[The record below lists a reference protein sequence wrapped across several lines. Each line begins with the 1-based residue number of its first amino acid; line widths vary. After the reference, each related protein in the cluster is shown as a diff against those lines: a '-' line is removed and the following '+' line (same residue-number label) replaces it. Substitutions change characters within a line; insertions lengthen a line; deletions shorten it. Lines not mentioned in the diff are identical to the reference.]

1 MSNSFQVFLL
11 RLSTCNLRNFVLISA
26 LILLFAIGL
35 HLHKDYGVPSD
46 EPVERMNG
54 IVSLNYVADV
64 FGIKSL
70 QSSESLAV
78 YRHLNLETYFDRDY
92 PVLFNLPAA
101 LSERIFHI
109 NDEREIY
116 FFRHLLNY
124 LVCLLGVYAVFR
136 LAERRFADWR
146 YGLLAA
152 TAFVL
157 SPRFFAEFFYNTK
170 DLIFL
175 TFFAIAMNSLIAF
188 ILKPSFKSA
197 FFHAVAVG
205 FAVDV
210 RIMGVIFI
218 PLTIF
223 VYLMR
228 QYFGVEKKGGVK
240 YLLVFVAF
248 CILCIFLLWPWLW
261 ADPFERFIEA
271 FQKMAQFSRGS
282 DRVLYFGEIIS
293 TKALPWHY
301 IPAWIL
307 ISTPL
312 LYVIFFT
319 IGVGS
324 TFLNFIKNYL
334 NIWSNDQ
341 DVQDFIFNALFFGP
355 LFAVIFMK
363 SVLYDGWRQ
372 MYFLYP
378 SFLILAVGGYRIIWR
393 FAARL
398 RYVQTIHITI
408 IFLTSLYFSYYAFYI
423 HSVHPYQNV
432 YFNVLA
438 GKNLKERFDLDYW
451 GLSNRQALEFILS
464 SDIRAIVSVWSNNF
478 PKLDVAMKSLPFE
491 DRNRLKV
498 VDQLAD
504 ADYVV
509 NNYRLDPIDYS
520 HSGVFTRIKDIYSD
534 KEMIVTVFHR
544 NTPNLK
550 LNSSNLLK

>member
-1 MSNSFQVFLL
+1 MTNIISFDQRYWRSITLVCITFFLL
-11 RLSTCNLRNFVLISA
+11 YLG
-26 LILLFAIGL
+26 FA
-35 HLHKDYGVPSD
+35 LHKDFGVPSD

-54 IVSLNYVADV
+54 IVSLNYVADF
-64 FGIKSL
+64 FGVKAL

-101 LSERIFHI
+101 LLERILHI
-109 NDEREIY
+109 NDEQEIY

-124 LVCLLGVYAVFR
+124 LVCLLGVYAIFR
-136 LAERRFADWR
+136 LGERRFTHWG
-146 YGLLAA
+146 YGVLAA

-197 FFHAVAVG
+197 FFHAIAVG
-205 FAVDV
+205 FAVDA

-218 PLTIF
+218 PVTIF
-223 VYLMR
+223 VFLMR
-228 QYFGVEKKGGVK
+228 QFFGVEKRGSVK
-240 YLLVFVAF
+240 YLLVFIALCFV
-248 CILCIFLLWPWLW
+248 CIFLFWPWLW
-261 ADPFERFIEA
+261 ADPFGRFVEA

-282 DRVLYFGEIIS
+282 DRVLYFGEVIS

-312 LYVIFFT
+312 LYVFFFAV
-319 IGVGS
+319 GVGS
-324 TFLNFIKNYL
+324 TLFNFLKKYL
-334 NIWSNDQ
+334 NIWSNDE
-341 DVQDFIFNALFFGP
+341 DVQDFIFNTLFFGP
-355 LFAVIFMK
+355 LVAVIFMQ

-378 SFLILAVGGYRIIWR
+378 PFLILAVGGYRIIWSFVAR
-393 FAARL
+393 FQYARAT
-398 RYVQTIHITI
+398 RITI
-408 IFLTSLYFSYYAFYI
+408 IFLTLLYFSYYTFCIY
-423 HSVHPYQNV
+423 SVHPYQNI
-432 YFNVLA
+432 YFNILA
-438 GKNLKERFDLDYW
+438 GKNLREKFDLDYW

-464 SDIRAIVSVWSNNF
+464 TDRRVIVPVWSNNF
-478 PKLDVAMKSLPFE
+478 PKLDVAMKSLSFE
-491 DRNRLKV
+491 GRNRLKV
-498 VDQLAD
+498 VDQVVD

-520 HSGVFTRIKDIYSD
+520 HNGLFIKIKDIYSD
-534 KEMIVTVFHR
+534 NEIIVTVFHR
-544 NTPNLK
+544 NIPNFE
-550 LNSSNLLK
+550 LNTSNLLK

>member
-1 MSNSFQVFLL
+1 MRNRFQSFLL
-11 RLSTCNLRNFVLISA
+11 KLSTYNWRNFVLTSA
-26 LILLFAIGL
+26 LISLIAIGI

-54 IVSLNYVADV
+54 IVSLNYVADF
-64 FGIKSL
+64 FGVKSL
-70 QSSESLAV
+70 QASESLAV
-78 YRHLNLETYFDRDY
+78 YRHLSLDTYFDRDY

-101 LSERIFHI
+101 LLERVFHI
-109 NDEREIY
+109 NDEQKIY

-124 LVCLLGVYAVFR
+124 LVCLLGIYAVFR

-146 YGLLAA
+146 YGMLAA
-152 TAFVL
+152 TMFVL

-175 TFFAIAMNSLIAF
+175 TFFVIAINSLISF

-197 FFHAVAVG
+197 FLHAVAVG
-205 FAVDV
+205 FAVDA

-223 VYLMR
+223 AFLMR
-228 QYFGVEKKGGVK
+228 HYFGVEKKSGIK
-240 YLLVFVAF
+240 YLVVFIAF
-248 CILCIFLLWPWLW
+248 CFLCIFLFWPWLW
-261 ADPFERFIEA
+261 ADPFGRFVEA

-282 DRVLYFGEIIS
+282 DRVLYFGEIVS

-301 IPAWIL
+301 IPSWIL

-312 LYVIFFT
+312 LYVIFFI

-324 TFLNFIKNYL
+324 TFLNFFKKYL
-334 NIWSNDQ
+334 NIWSDDH
-341 DVQDFIFNALFFGP
+341 DVQDFIFIALFFAP

-363 SVLYDGWRQ
+363 SILYDGWRQ

-378 SFLILAVGGYRIIWR
+378 SFLILAVGGYRVIWR
-393 FAARL
+393 FAASL
-398 RYVQTIHITI
+398 RYLQAAHFAI
-408 IFLTSLYFSYYAFYI
+408 IILTVFYFSYYAFYI

-432 YFNVLA
+432 YFNFLA

-451 GLSNRQALEFILS
+451 GLSNRQALEYILS
-464 SDIRAIVSVWSNNF
+464 SDNRTTVRVWSNNF

-509 NNYRLDPIDYS
+509 NNYRLDPLDYS
-520 HSGVFTRIKDIYSD
+520 HNGVFTRIKDIYSD
-534 KEMIVTVFHR
+534 NEIIVTVFQR
-544 NTPNLK
+544 DIP
-550 LNSSNLLK
+550 NLLK